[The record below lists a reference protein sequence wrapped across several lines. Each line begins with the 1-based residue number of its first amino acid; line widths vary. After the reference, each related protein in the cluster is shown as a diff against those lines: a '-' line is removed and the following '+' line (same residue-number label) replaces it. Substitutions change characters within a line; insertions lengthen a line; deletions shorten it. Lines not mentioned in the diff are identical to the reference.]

1 MQQMRKNIRKAVEI
15 MEHLVRREQ
24 KKLNMA
30 VRDLQQPCMRLSSA
44 GCTLLNIALYSRSW
58 HVL

>member
-24 KKLNMA
+24 KKLNVA
-30 VRDLQQPCMRLSSA
+30 VR
-44 GCTLLNIALYSRSW
+44 
-58 HVL
+58 

>member
-24 KKLNMA
+24 KKLNIA
-30 VRDLQQPCMRLSSA
+30 VRDLCDYT
-44 GCTLLNIALYSRSW
+44 CI
-58 HVL
+58 